1 MRGRVS
7 IINKPRRIRK
17 GEAGYGR
24 KKFTVTVQRG
34 DTKKTIK
41 YGDANM
47 EIKKDNPKNRANFR
61 SRHNCDTAKDKMS
74 ARYWSCRNW

>member
-1 MRGRVS
+1 MRRVS

-17 GEAGYGR
+17 GEPGHGR
-24 KKFTVTVQRG
+24 KKFTVTVQSG

-41 YGDANM
+41 YGDPNM
-47 EIKKDNPKNRANFR
+47 EIKKDNPKNRASFR
-61 SRHNCDTAKDKMS
+61 SRHNCDTAKDKMT